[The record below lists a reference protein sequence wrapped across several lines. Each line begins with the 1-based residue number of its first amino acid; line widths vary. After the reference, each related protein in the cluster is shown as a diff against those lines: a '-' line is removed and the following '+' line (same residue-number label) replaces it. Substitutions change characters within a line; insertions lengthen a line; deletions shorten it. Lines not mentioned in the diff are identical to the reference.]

1 MSPRMKSRFD
11 ALTRWGEVASN
22 PIVTLLFRA
31 GLFIAVMVGGILLA
45 QGKQWLASTVD
56 SAVKDN
62 PSISVV
68 LQTTPRVT
76 NALEEITVAV
86 KANSTNIGE
95 LKEWRQASTL
105 SANALS
111 QRVLILEE
119 LARSKVEEEK
129 RARANE
135 AEWRAELLKQI
146 DRLGTKID
154 RINSK

>member
-1 MSPRMKSRFD
+1 M
-11 ALTRWGEVASN
+11 
-22 PIVTLLFRA
+22 
-31 GLFIAVMVGGILLA
+31 
-45 QGKQWLASTVD
+45 D